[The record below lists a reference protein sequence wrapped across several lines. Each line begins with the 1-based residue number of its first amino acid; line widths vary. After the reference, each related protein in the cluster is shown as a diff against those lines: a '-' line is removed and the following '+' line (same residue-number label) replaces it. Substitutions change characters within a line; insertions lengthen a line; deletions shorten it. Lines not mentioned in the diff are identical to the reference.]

1 MAENLIPFGTPE
13 EQLATVNQAIY
24 NILVG
29 GQSYQI
35 GSRRLT
41 RADLALLQDM
51 QSKLQAQI
59 AADGTS
65 GLFADTVVAVFEGR

>member
-1 MAENLIPFGTPE
+1 MEEELIPFGTPQ

-35 GSRRLT
+35 GSRRLQEQIWPAYRT
-41 RADLALLQDM
+41 CRVNCRPRSHQTNQADYLLIQ
-51 QSKLQAQI
+51 
-59 AADGTS
+59 
-65 GLFADTVVAVFEGR
+65 